1 MKVLIILNQVQ
12 VHGFFGDKKMGLLN
26 TMQQAQPQSG
36 LLSGMGM
43 HQPQN
48 PRETEVAKQLAT
60 ALFQNPTAE
69 TVQAVVAKMTQMQM
83 AGTEEIGK
91 ILTLVK
97 TGVLVKMYIFVKNG
111 ELVQNRPKGE
121 LVRWQVKLDIL
132 SK

>member
-1 MKVLIILNQVQ
+1 MILNTQTERVGIRDRVKVLIILNQVQ

-43 HQPQN
+43 QQPQN

-91 ILTLVK
+91 ILTSIQDNPEALKSFAQK
-97 TGVLVKMYIFVKNG
+97 TLETI
-111 ELVQNRPKGE
+111 
-121 LVRWQVKLDIL
+121 
-132 SK
+132 

>member
-1 MKVLIILNQVQ
+1 
-12 VHGFFGDKKMGLLN
+12 MGLLN

-43 HQPQN
+43 QQPQN

-91 ILTLVK
+91 ILTSIQDNPEALKSFAQK
-97 TGVLVKMYIFVKNG
+97 TLETI
-111 ELVQNRPKGE
+111 
-121 LVRWQVKLDIL
+121 
-132 SK
+132 